1 MGDKKVNLELEW
13 PSFQNNDDNR
23 ITYSPDSE
31 AEDIFTNFKPA
42 TETHIRNKKRKPRKQ
57 KPKSLRLISGK
68 SFLAPLAV
76 SQRAYVMACVR
87 PSVNFFYKHLLL

>member
-13 PSFQNNDDNR
+13 PTFQNNDDNR

-68 SFLAPLAV
+68 LFLFQ
-76 SQRAYVMACVR
+76 QRLTRNTRWYRCTVTK
-87 PSVNFFYKHLLL
+87 FHGG